1 MKCPYCGSPDTR
13 VINSRI
19 FQDGLGIRRRRIC
32 NTCSR
37 RFTTYEYIEKIPI
50 LVIKRNNR
58 GREPFDRN
66 KLLRGIMTACRKR
79 PVSIEKME
87 WIVNKIQNRLID
99 EGKREVSAEEI
110 GEMVLEYLLKIDP
123 VSYIRFASVYRYF
136 ETADEFIKLL
146 KEMEHKKDA
155 QESMG

>member
-19 FQDGLGIRRRRIC
+19 SQEGLGIRRRRIC
-32 NTCSR
+32 NTCDR
-37 RFTTYEYIEKIPI
+37 RFTTYEYIEKVPI

-58 GREPFDRN
+58 GREPFNRE
-66 KLLRGIMTACRKR
+66 KLLRGVMIACRKR

-87 WIVNKIQNRLID
+87 GIINKIQNRIID
-99 EGKREVSAEEI
+99 EGEREVKAEEI
-110 GEMVLEYLLKIDP
+110 GEMVLQYLFDLDT

-136 ETADEFIKLL
+136 ETAEEFINLL
-146 KEMEHKKDA
+146 KEIEKK
-155 QESMG
+155 